1 MHELTKKVKQCLNQ
15 WGQGWLEE
23 MADDLIREWLEEKL
37 AELELEIGYRLHN
50 PGEGIK
56 KSIKQI
62 LGISKKEKTL
72 KKTLKEK
79 FAEYI
84 DRNCRFSQSVAHV
97 DLAKIAE
104 EHFKK

>member
-23 MADDLIREWLEEKL
+23 MADDLIREWLEEKS
-37 AELELEIGYRLHN
+37 RL
-50 PGEGIK
+50 IK
-56 KSIKQI
+56 NYECCKTEKCPHCIARNKI
-62 LGISKKEKTL
+62 LGISEKTL